1 MRTTVKLLA
10 TLEVDETAHVA
21 RLTLEP
27 SAGEKPGTID
37 TVGAG
42 FLHALDVVDY
52 CYDHSVA
59 PNSGVLTIED
69 YYRSEWEL

>member
-1 MRTTVKLLA
+1 MKVTVKMLA

-21 RLTLEP
+21 KLTLGP

-52 CYDHSVA
+52 YYDHSVA
-59 PNSGVLTIED
+59 PHSGVFTVED